1 MTNPTNPSMQ
11 KIFIDDLVSADKFF
25 FVCREHG
32 SDWAFRWALS
42 DVGFCE
48 EAVCVLVA
56 DYDIQK
62 DDHPDVVYSCLL
74 AETALAEYATSNN

>member
-1 MTNPTNPSMQ
+1 MNNINPSMQ
-11 KIFIDDLVSADKFF
+11 KIFLDDLVSADKFF
-25 FVCREHG
+25 FVAREHG

-42 DVGFCE
+42 DVGFCD

-56 DYDIQK
+56 DYSIK
-62 DDHPDVVYSCLL
+62 EDDHPDVVYSCLL